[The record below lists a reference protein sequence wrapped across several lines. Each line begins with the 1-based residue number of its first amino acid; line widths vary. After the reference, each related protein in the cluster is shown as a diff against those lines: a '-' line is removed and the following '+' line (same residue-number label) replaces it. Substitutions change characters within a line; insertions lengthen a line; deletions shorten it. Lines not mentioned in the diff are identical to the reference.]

1 VAVTKLSINV
11 EEVVWSYREEE
22 KEGGWVT
29 DRERGET
36 G

>member
-1 VAVTKLSINV
+1 VGVTKLSIHV
-11 EEVVWSYREEE
+11 QKVVWSYRDEE
-22 KEGGWVT
+22 KEGGWVM